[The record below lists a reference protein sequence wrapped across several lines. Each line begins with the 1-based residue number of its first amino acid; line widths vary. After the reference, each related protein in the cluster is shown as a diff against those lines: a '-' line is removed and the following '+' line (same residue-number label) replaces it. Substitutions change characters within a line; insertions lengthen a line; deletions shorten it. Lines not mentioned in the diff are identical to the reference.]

1 MSGAKLTLG
10 PVLFLWSPAVWRD
23 FHFRVADEAP
33 VDEVYVGD
41 IVCSKRSPAIDTH
54 LGEVIERLER
64 AGKRVIRSTPILP
77 AGEVDR
83 ARLRD
88 LTADETAYF
97 EANDLG
103 AVSLLTGRP
112 HAIGPFVN
120 VYNEGTLNWLAARGA
135 KSITLNAELPE
146 ASIAVIAAVGASRGV
161 AIETQVFGRMPLA
174 ISARCYHA
182 RAHGLPK
189 DDCRHV
195 CGRDHDGMAVE
206 TMDAQPFL
214 AVNGTQTLS
223 HGCLNLAGALSR
235 LRNAGVTRFRLLPQ
249 SIDMVRVARTF
260 RDALDGAVDEMVA
273 AKAIDDLAAPIPTV
287 DGFLFD
293 RAGAENV
300 RTGE

>member
-1 MSGAKLTLG
+1 MSGAILTLG
-10 PVLFLWSPAVWRD
+10 PVLFHWSPTVWRD

-41 IVCSKRSPAIDTH
+41 IVCSKRTPAVDAH
-54 LGEVIERLER
+54 MSEVVERLEA

-77 AGEVDR
+77 AGEADR
-83 ARLRD
+83 AALRD
-88 LTADETAYF
+88 LLASENAFF

-103 AVSLLTGRP
+103 AVSLLGGRP

-120 VYNEGTLNWLAARGA
+120 VYNEGTLEWLAARGVT
-135 KSITLNAELPE
+135 SVTLNAELPE
-146 ASIAVIAAVGASRGV
+146 ASVAVLASAGARLGV
-161 AIETQVFGRMPLA
+161 AVEVQIFGRMPLA

-182 RAHGLPK
+182 RAHGLTK

-195 CGRDHDGMAVE
+195 CGRDPDGLAVE

-223 HGCLNLAGALSR
+223 HGCLNLVGALSR
-235 LRNAGVTRFRLLPQ
+235 LRNAGATRFRLFPG
-249 SIDMVRVARTF
+249 STDMVRVAWTV
-260 RDALDGAVDEMVA
+260 RDALDGALEEGEA

-287 DGFLFD
+287 DGFLYD
-293 RAGAENV
+293 RPGADNV